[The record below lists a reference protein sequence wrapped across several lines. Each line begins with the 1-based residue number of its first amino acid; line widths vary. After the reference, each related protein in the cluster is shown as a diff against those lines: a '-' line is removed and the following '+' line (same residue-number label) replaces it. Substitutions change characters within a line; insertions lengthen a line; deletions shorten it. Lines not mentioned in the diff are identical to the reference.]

1 MSFFALYD
9 AEHFYGEPEPVPGAR
24 VSFVPDKLF
33 AARERRTVLPADRQ
47 PAGDEGLMVNGIAAD
62 VPLWPS
68 SLWRVTD
75 LEPMRP
81 LPGHRW
87 LRCRAFTVVE
97 QVPAWLVAGPHGDA
111 VEWVIAR
118 TRTLT
123 GAQADALAA
132 LSDEGEEP
140 LTRTLWARWSR
151 DPHTGSPVGC
161 ALTTLSKVVT
171 EAAHRVGPQLF
182 GRDEEDGVEVLSD
195 PAWLRAFG
203 AAYAA
208 ALALGAPELLTPRE
222 NAVLARRWTT
232 VFGSPDLP
240 PHASPPSTER
250 TPGQQDARRI

>member
-9 AEHFYGEPEPVPGAR
+9 AEHFYGEPEPAPGAR

-33 AARERRTVLPADRQ
+33 AARERRTVRPADRQ
-47 PAGDEGLMVNGIAAD
+47 PVGDEGLMVNEIAAD
-62 VPLWPS
+62 VLQWPS
-68 SLWRVTD
+68 SLWRVAD

-81 LPGHRW
+81 QHGYRW
-87 LRCRAFTVVE
+87 VRCRAFTVME

-132 LSDEGEEP
+132 LSDEGEES
-140 LTRTLWARWSR
+140 LTRTLWSRWSR
-151 DPHTGSPVGC
+151 THHTLSPVGC
-161 ALTTLSKVVT
+161 ALTTLNEVVT

-182 GRDEEDGVEVLSD
+182 GPDEEVEVEVLSD

-203 AAYAA
+203 AASAA
-208 ALALGAPELLTPRE
+208 ALALGAPELLAPRE

-240 PHASPPSTER
+240 
-250 TPGQQDARRI
+250 RR